1 MQDKQHPSLR
11 LRLANRIL
19 GSHTKDFIQA
29 LSPLDGWQLDA
40 SGRLHNYTTKPDQLG
55 ANVGWCYAAN
65 TAIAD
70 PTAAVKLTLF
80 KTTKGKR
87 EQIEQHEILDLMNR
101 PNLAHTGKQLRQ
113 LHFTYMN
120 FVGESYI
127 YMLKGTDSFIPARGR
142 LPDALNIFPSH
153 RVEMHLG
160 ETFTKSTVK
169 MGEDTYPLMSFI
181 RDINPDP
188 ANPYYGR
195 SVIAAAA
202 AAIDTENQMKEWNRR
217 FFANNA
223 RPSLIFK
230 TNEPMEEEAYERWKQ
245 QFVDENTGTEN
256 AYKPL
261 LIEGGDATTLVN
273 QTDLD
278 FINSRKFSRDEL
290 LAMWRLSPGMLGMV
304 ENVNRANLQ
313 AGFYINAIIN
323 VVPRISQFVEQLN
336 ASLVQVY
343 DPTYELD
350 FENPVPEDVAA
361 KLKEISAANG
371 GWITI
376 DEAREAYGLDPL
388 PDEMGNHIVFVAG
401 KTPVTLDAIVA
412 GEKAAAEKPQ
422 NPEDPADDNGDSETD
437 QDPGDDDPEDQKH
450 FKEMVITCDCCG
462 GMGKHAGRV
471 CTRCDGDGDLFLSMN
486 SQPIPC
492 PARSDHPEYEA
503 SKVLEWPQ
511 PTPAQVVNVPL
522 QAIVAK
528 ANGTVEKSSA
538 DKAQAAL
545 EERQA
550 RGDAKIQLYNDN
562 GDLYVQQML
571 TTLRAQFEDQRSTI
585 LANASTSS
593 IQVAE
598 GSKMTKKE
606 KQAYLAA
613 LLAWG
618 DSSDVMKKALAPII
632 YALEVETAKLATA
645 EINLAPSAF
654 DPTTAPVLDYA
665 QTRAQKIADDTN
677 AESERQLRASL
688 GQGIDNNEDDNQL
701 QARIEEV
708 FGAALTKRAFNTS
721 QYEVTRAQGFADTEA
736 WRQAGTVSGS
746 QWVVQ
751 SSNPCVF
758 CLSLDGVIVSLDSN
772 FYSLGDVIT
781 ADGKTMNISYE
792 SIPYPPVHNRCQCAR
807 LPVMIS

>member
-230 TNEPMEEEAYERWKQ
+230 TNEPMENEAYERWKQ
-245 QFVDENTGTEN
+245 QFVDESTGTEN

-261 LIEGGDATTLVN
+261 LIEGGDATSLVN

-371 GWITI
+371 GWITTN
-376 DEAREAYGLDPL
+376 EARAAYGLDPL
-388 PDEMGNHIVFVAG
+388 PGGMGNHIVFIAG

-422 NPEDPADDNGDSETD
+422 NPEDPGNDNGDDPTD
-437 QDPGDDDPEDQKH
+437 ESPGDDDPQDKKH

-462 GMGKHAGRV
+462 GTGKHAGRV

-486 SQPIPC
+486 GQPIPC
-492 PARSDHPEYEA
+492 PARSDHPDYHDQKGLYVISDGGA
-503 SKVLEWPQ
+503 
-511 PTPAQVVNVPL
+511 TPDTGLKAL
-522 QAIVAK
+522 QAAK
-528 ANGTVEKSSA
+528 ADYIERSA
-538 DKAQAAL
+538 ADEAQAAS

-550 RGDAKIQLYNDN
+550 RGDAKIQLYN
-562 GDLYVQQML
+562 GQAALYVQQML
-571 TTLRAQFEDQRSTI
+571 TALRGQFEEQRQTI
-585 LANASTSS
+585 LGNASTSS
-593 IQVAE
+593 LKAYKSRSATQ
-598 GSKMTKKE
+598 
-606 KQAYLAA
+606 KQKRDYLAA
-613 LLAWG
+613 LLAWSA
-618 DSSDVMKKALAPII
+618 SSDAMRKVLQPII
-632 YALEVETAKLATA
+632 FTLLVETGKQATG
-645 EINLAPSAF
+645 EVNLDPSMF
-654 DPTTAPVLDYA
+654 NSTALPVLNYS
-665 QTRAQKIADDTN
+665 QQRAQKIAEDVN
-677 AESERQLRASL
+677 AETEKQLRATL
-688 GQGIDNNEDDNQL
+688 GQGMDNDESDDQL
-701 QARIEEV
+701 RARIETV
-708 FGAALTKRAFNTS
+708 MGAALTYRADRIATT
-721 QYEVTRAQGFADTEA
+721 EVTRAQGFADVTA
-736 WRQAGTVSGS
+736 WQQAGTVTGKAWYTTSG
-746 QWVVQ
+746 
-751 SSNPCVF
+751 NPCVF
-758 CLSLDGVIVSLDSN
+758 CQSMDGVIVSLDSD
-772 FYSLGDVIT
+772 FYSLGDVMNVG
-781 ADGKTMNISYE
+781 GKTLAINYENIA
-792 SIPYPPVHNRCQCAR
+792 YPPIHPRCACIIQ
-807 LPVMIS
+807 PISL